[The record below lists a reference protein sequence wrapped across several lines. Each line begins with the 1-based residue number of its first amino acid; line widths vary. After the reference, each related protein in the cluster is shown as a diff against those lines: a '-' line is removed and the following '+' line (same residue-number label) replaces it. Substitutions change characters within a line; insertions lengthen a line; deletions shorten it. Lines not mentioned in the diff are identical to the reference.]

1 LRRNKS
7 SHIALAIYAI
17 VSKFP
22 PAKFMEL
29 VGYVS
34 QIIGPIN
41 LLLVIVT
48 GSVRGKEHVDQP
60 AAAAPGVDR
69 ISVARAG
76 AAPVTQTDNFWQVLF
91 FVIGGI
97 VLIVI
102 SAGQLAAIL
111 SRPRGVTSLP
121 PPNMSSESKA
131 QSNGPSK
138 STNDYLRQLS
148 KELPPGTSF
157 GGQTPNHGLTPQP
170 AR

>member
-41 LLLVIVT
+41 LLLAIVT

-97 VLIVI
+97 VLIVNFRWPTGCYPQ
-102 SAGQLAAIL
+102 SA
-111 SRPRGVTSLP
+111 PRGDLFAAP
-121 PPNMSSESKA
+121 E
-131 QSNGPSK
+131 
-138 STNDYLRQLS
+138 YEFR
-148 KELPPGTSF
+148 E
-157 GGQTPNHGLTPQP
+157 
-170 AR
+170 